1 MDYFLSIDNL
11 LKMIYNYNMK
21 LSLNFKTM
29 VKIKNKKNKK
39 FLIILAAILFLPS
52 LFSLAQSCPGN
63 TQYGDTWATLV
74 GEIQDS
80 GGDPN
85 ITAWFEW
92 GTSPSLG
99 NQTPSQSL
107 YVSYTPYRF
116 CSQISGLQP
125 CQTYYYRAVSR
136 NSGGTN
142 YGQTYSFR
150 TQCGTSLYVSC
161 YASPNPANLNQ
172 TVTFYANVSGGTGV
186 YSYSWSGA
194 CSGFSSTCSRSFSSP
209 GTYTATLVVTSGSQT
224 QSATCSVNVSSGP
237 SFPITINPLLTNQNP
252 VPIIAFTPE
261 TILPGTIVTF
271 DASNSYDPD
280 GYIVFYEWRVN
291 GELAS
296 TNKTFS
302 RALASGTYRIKLTV
316 TDNQGASASKEI
328 LINVG
333 RNVFVT
339 RTRVVTQNV
348 PILTSQG
355 RLVDVLLDSS
365 YLVYSCEKNEI
376 QVTLVNNTSVNRKV
390 TLTVYGDAENW
401 FKPNPK
407 ILILKPRSTTLVKWE
422 VNPACD
428 VKEGVYAFKID
439 LKTPGANYDYDGNL
453 EVKTRSNFLS
463 PLLGFIGGIFQNFWL
478 LLLLLLILLINIYM
492 WYRFLKKKEEAK

>member
-1 MDYFLSIDNL
+1 MVF
-11 LKMIYNYNMK
+11 KKK
-21 LSLNFKTM
+21 LIVT
-29 VKIKNKKNKK
+29 
-39 FLIILAAILFLPS
+39 ILFLV
-52 LFSLAQSCPGN
+52 LFFFGYEVFAQSCPAN

-74 GEIQDS
+74 GEIQNN

-85 ITAWFEW
+85 ITSWFEW
-92 GTSPSLG
+92 GTSSSLG
-99 NQTPSQSL
+99 NQTSPQNL
-107 YVSYTPYRF
+107 YVASVPYRF
-116 CSQISGLQP
+116 CAQISGLQP

-136 NSGGTN
+136 NSAGTN

-150 TQCGTSLYVSC
+150 TQCGAQLYVSC

-172 TVTFYANVSGGTGV
+172 TVTFYANVSGGTGT

-194 CSGFSSTCSRSFSSP
+194 CSGFSSTCSISFSSP
-209 GTYTATLVVTSGSQT
+209 GTYTVNLTVTSGNQT
-224 QSATCSVNVSSGP
+224 QSASCSVNVSSGQ
-237 SFPITINPLLTNQNP
+237 SFPITTNQPP
-252 VPIIAFTPE
+252 VPVIAFAPD

-291 GELAS
+291 NVIAS

-348 PILTSQG
+348 PVLTSQV
-355 RLVDVLLDSS
+355 RLVDILLDSS
-365 YLVYSCEKNEI
+365 YLVYACEKNEI

-390 TLTVYGDAENW
+390 TLIAYGDTENW

-407 ILILKPRSTTLVKWE
+407 VLILKPRSTTLVKWE
-422 VNPACD
+422 VNPNCD
-428 VKEGVYAFKID
+428 VREGIYTFKIN
-439 LKTPGANYDYDGNL
+439 LTTPGGNYDNEGIL
-453 EVKTRSNFLS
+453 EVKTRNNFFS
-463 PLLGFIGGIFQNFWL
+463 PLLGFIGGLLQNFWL

-492 WYRFLKKKEEAK
+492 WYRFLKRKEETK